1 MRDESATPVADI
13 KLLPKAEEPQKM
25 DNDDIAELLR
35 YQRMLKQGT
44 YRAIDIVQIP
54 RS

>member
-1 MRDESATPVADI
+1 MRDESAIQVADI
-13 KLLPKAEEPQKM
+13 KLLPKAEELQKM

-44 YRAIDIVQIP
+44 YRVIDIIQIP